1 MTITKRILSMLLC
14 VVMVLSMLPVTAL
27 PASAAEETTYVLA
40 ASDFQPKNGYTE
52 GVSTVNSILNQITP
66 NYATMDGFLFC
77 GDYDVNYAS
86 SATGKQ
92 QLQNTVKSAYPG
104 ISHEVYGE
112 GNHDDNGDGSWNASG
127 ANDAANYGVFLI
139 NEDDYMWYN
148 NDETTIK
155 NTAARLKSYLDAKRN
170 TGYTKPIFIV
180 SHLPLHYSMR
190 TRTSGNGDGK
200 YANYIF
206 DVLNEAGNAGLN
218 IIFLFGHNHS
228 NGWDDYLGGAA
239 IYLKKGDK
247 INIAQASTT
256 EYKEETLAFTYMNP
270 GYVGYYTSNSNSD
283 KTLTMSVFTIT
294 EDDVTVTRYD
304 ANGLHNLKS
313 VGYANQN
320 YTGEPY
326 SPNTTTYG
334 SPQTIALNKEI
345 TPAGEEI
352 EVPTEPSTPTNQRT
366 YTRVTSTSELVSGG
380 QYLIIEN
387 ASTDYFML
395 PEGKVQNDRTGFN
408 IESTSVAGGD
418 TITGD
423 YAAKEWTLT
432 TSGTG
437 WVLSADGKNA
447 QMTYQSSD
455 RGKLQLSGSG
465 QSVFTIGGSADNFTF
480 STTVTNSGRSYN
492 YVFDR
497 SSEGL
502 INGYVKTAD
511 TEFYIYRLT
520 DEGSAGPTVDAYT
533 NGWVTAIDP
542 VEGTETI
549 PGTTTSTYVYTRV
562 SSIQNGKAYVI
573 VASDSYVAFMNN
585 NGNKGTQTVTSTNSG
600 ATITSSTPLTQWTF
614 SSSSSGTIKNGDYYL
629 YNSSSSK
636 STLSL
641 SKSSSTWTIKADSSN
656 ARFSIKAQRYLYY
669 SSGSFTVNNNT
680 KYVRLYEYTRTDV
693 VTTPDIPGTEGTP
706 GVYYKLSGELAYD
719 VDYGASRNDALA
731 AVMDGIAVQEYIA
744 DEKPSTSTDGT
755 AIADNESKLTWELD
769 SSYDGVTP
777 GEYAVTI
784 SYDGNVLGV
793 AKVVVPEVPAVAI
806 TGYTVDPLVATVP
819 QGSSQS
825 KNTGSTL
832 VVFLEDGTYYKV
844 PVTIDMLSKNGQRVS
859 TLEPGVIDGITVSY
873 QGQPVAEGFTLTV
886 TEKALNHYP
895 EYPNEGAVKVN
906 KTATGVDFQST
917 GVAQV
922 ELSASGV
929 PMENGV
935 DVVVVIDTSSSMND
949 DGNPKRIQILS
960 DSLKKMLQTFQAPN
974 DNGAVPDVDISII
987 DFNGYLKAENQYETF
1002 DKINLFGT
1010 STSNYREN
1018 VDQGRLHTRVNGNSV
1033 TTVTIQNTTL
1043 TAADFV
1049 DVADLDATAIAGN
1062 FTATNCKSGTNYDI
1076 ALQNAYDLLAAKKE
1090 ANGEEVR
1097 EQFVIFMSDGAPF
1110 RYNGFNNKGGANYND
1125 WNKWLTGEWE
1135 NADAIR
1141 AAGFTNAEYLEF
1153 YNGNGTTHPHRYA
1166 EAIKGSTEEYYS
1178 VIRRDAEGYMT
1189 EVPGLGATVYSI
1201 GFRLAADTHTGGA
1214 VTKDTEAELINVISS
1229 GEGYSF
1235 PDVQT
1240 ATELDNAF
1248 NHIAT
1253 SITYAASNAR
1263 FVDQMG
1269 ESFNMQF
1276 APITDVHGNAV
1287 TDSTGK
1293 QIKPT
1298 IEIRSYDIYT
1308 RAEHDKNPDAVPLNM
1323 IGVRKGTYS
1332 VLETVTFET
1341 DANGVLTAAYSN
1353 KKEGNILE
1361 GGVINALTFLYNT
1374 NPTAVSLDGV
1384 DIPTGGDSTLLPSET
1399 FYWKMGTV
1407 QSTELAMSYYVYL
1420 TGSMEGTREAGSYA
1434 TNEYASLYYTNY
1446 LDKDNCVQ
1454 SPPSPTVAWKSANVS
1469 YAFYLVNEQGQI
1481 IVNQTTGAT
1490 GSFANKIAV
1499 TQPVL
1504 YSEVYLNASEEIPA
1518 LEVKAIQD
1526 DVLPKYYTLYDEDA
1540 VYQVKIYSD
1549 ATGNWTITCGQPVQ
1563 STYVTQF
1570 NLSDSAAFSN
1580 ELYTNSLGN
1589 DYTHTVVWFAVV
1601 WKVQANPDSVVID
1614 YGLPVDIDVM
1624 ANDMFGEPGTL
1635 AAVGP
1640 YTEALDTVTGSSTL
1654 AEGFGDSYPGQFG
1667 NILLDRAKGKL
1678 RYTPTT
1684 MAMNGVDKF
1693 TYAVD
1698 YESDVNGGYYYDHLT
1713 VIPATTVYYE
1723 ETFLQ
1728 LGGSGTAWEDTT
1740 ENYDASGYVQ
1750 DEDRPGAYSLTDAN
1764 NIYGY
1769 DGNYAYFASFS
1780 LDNAK
1785 KVHVGADS
1793 YATATFQFI
1802 GTGFDVIS
1810 MTSNTT
1816 GLLAVQ
1822 VQDAQGNTVEARVV
1836 NTYYGYIYEARDV
1849 IYTLRLNEQGQ
1860 RQWVLSEI
1868 LETTSATLTT
1878 LPDVNGEGLKIN
1890 DTIIVH
1896 ENVWV
1901 PTPEQANAMY
1911 QVPVMKTK
1919 GLPYGKYTVTIIATY
1934 TPVFDQTTDDGYDLY
1949 LDAIRIYDPAGTQ
1962 YGTDDA
1968 ADGITGNLI
1977 DESAQNA
1984 YLVDKEAY
1992 PVYYELRNLIL
2003 GANSFNG
2010 AATELEGAVF
2020 IDGKPGG
2027 DAEISEYQSYG
2038 PNNEVYL
2045 APGQSVAFRLTV
2057 NSNVA
2062 SVHMAVS
2069 SADGKKAFAT
2079 LANIA
2084 AQDIEGTG
2092 VEAGD
2097 YYNTKTREFNTA
2109 SDMYYNITGWKDD
2122 IIVIT
2127 NTGTEGS
2134 GVLSVTN
2141 IKITYTEESSSRAL
2155 FRMSA
2160 SAAALTVRA
2169 LSKGVPQENTAVGS
2183 PLVTVQPEPYCI
2195 TKHPQSV
2202 TTYPGTAVSFH
2213 VETQDPNATY
2223 QWQYSKLTKWYNTE
2237 LTGCTTD
2244 TLTVTAGGARDGYK
2258 YRCIVTLADG
2268 TKLTSDWALLA
2279 VETELKI
2286 TTQPKDQVVAA
2297 GDKAQ
2302 FTAAAEG
2309 ESLKYQWQ
2317 YCRPGSGKWIDTAME
2332 GCTKPTVLIAATD
2345 ARNGYLYR
2353 CRITNAAGVTEYT
2366 QAATLRILTLE
2377 EQPQDATAVVGGNAY
2392 FTAAANVTE
2401 GIKYQWQYSRDGEN
2415 WHNTTMEG
2423 YNTDTL
2429 TVTVTAARNGYR
2441 YRCVII
2447 GSKNSQIISQ
2457 VATLLVNTN
2466 EA

>member
-1 MTITKRILSMLLC
+1 MKLTKRILSMLLC
-14 VVMVLSMLPVTAL
+14 VVMVVSMIPATAQTV
-27 PASAAEETTYVLA
+27 SAAGAVTYVLA
-40 ASDFQPKNGYTE
+40 ASDFQPKNGYSE

-104 ISHEVYGE
+104 ITHEVYGE
-112 GNHDDNGDGSWNASG
+112 GNHDDNGDGSWSPSG
-127 ANDAANYGVFLI
+127 ANDAADYGVFLI

-148 NDETTIK
+148 KEEETIK
-155 NTAARLKSYLDAKRN
+155 NTAANLKSYLDVKRN

-326 SPNTTTYG
+326 SPNTATYG

-395 PEGKVQNDRTGFN
+395 PEVKVQNDRTGFN

-432 TSGTG
+432 TIGTG

-447 QMTYQSSD
+447 QMTYQSD
-455 RGKLQLSGSG
+455 KRGKLQLSSSG
-465 QSVFTIGGSADNFTF
+465 QSVFTIGGSANNFTF
-480 STTVTNSGRSYN
+480 STTVRSGRTNYN
-492 YVFDR
+492 YVFDH

-511 TEFYIYRLT
+511 TKFYIYRLT
-520 DEGSAGPTVDAYT
+520 DEGGNPVTGPTVETENKGSYT
-533 NGWVTAIDP
+533 VKAE
-542 VEGTETI
+542 V
-549 PGTTTSTYVYTRV
+549 PGTTTYTYTYERADSLT
-562 SSIQNGKAYVI
+562 SGNDYVI
-573 VASDSYVAFMNN
+573 VAEKDSVALMNTDNNTPDTQDVTISSDGKTLTSSVKLTEWDITKNN
-585 NGNKGTQTVTSTNSG
+585 NSSTYKIKDTQNTSYYLYRNKTGNTYSLRVSTNS
-600 ATITSSTPLTQWTF
+600 T
-614 SSSSSGTIKNGDYYL
+614 N
-629 YNSSSSK
+629 
-636 STLSL
+636 
-641 SKSSSTWTIKADSSN
+641 WTISDQGTT
-656 ARFSIKAQRYLYY
+656 FQIYY
-669 SSGSFTVNNNT
+669 SSNSNRYIYYTGSTFNVTTSAKV
-680 KYVRLYEYTRTDV
+680 VRLYKLTKTTEN
-693 VTTPDIPGTEGTP
+693 TTPGTP
-706 GVYYKLSGELAYD
+706 AEYVQIPDTTNLAYD
-719 VDYGASRNDALA
+719 VDYGTSRNDALN
-731 AVMDGIAVQEYIA
+731 AVKNGIDVYYHIGNDGGNALA
-744 DEKPSTSTDGT
+744 DSNSH
-755 AIADNESKLTWELD
+755 LTWELD

-784 SYDGNVLGV
+784 SYDGNVLAV
-793 AKVVVPEVPAVAI
+793 AKVVVPEKPAVAVS
-806 TGYTVDPLVATVP
+806 GYTVDPLVATVP

-859 TLEPGVIDGITVSY
+859 TLEPGVIEDLTVTYDGI
-873 QGQPVAEGFTLTV
+873 PVAEGFTLTI

-895 EYPNEGAVKVN
+895 EYPNEGAVKVS
-906 KTATGVDFQST
+906 KTATGINFQST

-922 ELSASGV
+922 ELTASGV

-960 DSLKKMLQTFQAPN
+960 DSLKKMLETFQTPN

-987 DFNGYLKAENQYETF
+987 DFNGYLETSGNTTAF
-1002 DKINLFGT
+1002 DKINLLGPN
-1010 STSNYREN
+1010 SGNYRDN

-1049 DVADLDATAIAGN
+1049 DVADLDATTIAGN

-1076 ALQNAYDLLAAKKE
+1076 ALQNAYELLAAKKE

-1110 RYNGFNNKGGANYND
+1110 RYNGFNNKGGANYNL
-1125 WNKWLTGEWE
+1125 WNQWLTGEWTDV
-1135 NADAIR
+1135 DAIR
-1141 AAGFTNAEYLEF
+1141 AAGYNVDYLEF

-1166 EAIKGSTEEYYS
+1166 EAIKGSTESYYS
-1178 VIRRDAEGYMT
+1178 VIRKDAEGYMT

-1201 GFRLAADTHTGGA
+1201 GFCLAADTHTGGEVSVA
-1214 VTKDTEAELINVISS
+1214 TETELINVISS
-1229 GEGYSF
+1229 GESYSF
-1235 PDVQT
+1235 PDVRT

-1248 NHIAT
+1248 NQIAT

-1332 VLETVTFET
+1332 VLETVTFDT

-1361 GGVINALTFLYNT
+1361 GGVINALSFLYNT

-1434 TNEYASLYYTNY
+1434 TNEYANLYYTNY

-1454 SPPSPTVAWKSANVS
+1454 SAPSPTVAWKSANVS

-1504 YSEVYLNASEEIPA
+1504 YSEVFLNASEEIPA

-1526 DVLPKYYTLYDEDA
+1526 DVLPKYYQLYDEAA

-1570 NLSDSAAFSN
+1570 NLSDPAAFSN
-1580 ELYTNSLGN
+1580 TLYTDSSGN

-1601 WKVQANPDSVVID
+1601 WQLQANPDSVVVD

-1640 YTEALDTVTGSSTL
+1640 YTEGLDVITGDKALPT
-1654 AEGFGDSYPGQFG
+1654 GFGDSYPGAFG
-1667 NILLDRAKGKL
+1667 DILLDRTKGKL
-1678 RYTPTT
+1678 RYTPNT
-1684 MAMNGVDKF
+1684 MVMNGVDKF

-1698 YESDVNGGYYYDHLT
+1698 YDSDVNGGYYYDHLT

-1728 LGGSGTAWEDTT
+1728 LGGSGTAWENTT
-1740 ENYDASGYVQ
+1740 ENYDPSGYVQ

-1769 DGNYAYFASFS
+1769 DGNYAHFASFS

-1785 KVHVGADS
+1785 KVHVGTDS
-1793 YATATFQFI
+1793 YATATFQFM
-1802 GTGFDVIS
+1802 GTGFDVIG

-1816 GLLAVQ
+1816 GILAVQ
-1822 VQDAQGNTVEARVV
+1822 VQDAKGNTVEARVV
-1836 NTYYGYIYEARDV
+1836 NTYYGYSYEMRDV
-1849 IYTLRLNEQGQ
+1849 VYTLKLNDENQ
-1860 RQWVLSEI
+1860 RQWVKSQI
-1868 LETTSATLTT
+1868 LDTTNATLTQ
-1878 LPDVNGEGLKIN
+1878 LPNVNSEGLQIN
-1890 DTIIVH
+1890 DQVTIR
-1896 ENVWV
+1896 ENAWV

-1919 GLPYGKYTVTIIATY
+1919 GLPYGLYTVTIIATY

-1968 ADGITGNLI
+1968 ADGIMGNLI
-1977 DESAQNA
+1977 DESAQSA
-1984 YLVDKEAY
+1984 YRVDNEAY

-2003 GANSFNG
+2003 AANSFNG

-2027 DAEISEYQSYG
+2027 DAEISEYESYG

-2062 SVHMAVS
+2062 AVHMAVS

-2127 NTGTEGS
+2127 NTGAEGS

-2317 YCRPGSGKWIDTAME
+2317 YCRPGSGKWIDTTME
-2332 GCTKPTVLIAATD
+2332 GCTKPTVLIETTD

-2353 CRITNAAGVTEYT
+2353 CRITNAAGVTEHT

-2401 GIKYQWQYSRDGEN
+2401 GIKYQWQYSRDGVN
-2415 WHNTTMEG
+2415 WYNTTMEG
-2423 YNTDTL
+2423 YNTDEL
-2429 TVTVTAARNGYR
+2429 IVAVTAARNGYR
-2441 YRCVII
+2441 YRCVVT
-2447 GSKNSQIISQ
+2447 GSKNSKVISQ
-2457 VATLLVNTN
+2457 EAVLHVDRN